1 MNFETAFLHIG
12 ACSNLS
18 VRANDDNESV
28 EITDISWR
36 KWAPILYETSADDI
50 YVTDASAG
58 YDQDVLSYSQ
68 LCAYLHS
75 IIVSSGGSGSGA
87 VWGQITG
94 TLSQQTDLKNALDA
108 KQGTLEAGT
117 GITIEGNVIS
127 STGGGGS
134 TTWGSITGTLS
145 SQTDLKNALDAKQN
159 TLTFDNSPTNGSD
172 NPVKS
177 GGVYTALSG
186 KANSSH
192 THSQS
197 DVSGLSTALSG
208 KQDTLTAGSNISIVG
223 SVISANLVQPDWNQS
238 DNTSPDYIKN
248 KPTLRQPASDG
259 TAGQYLKS
267 GGSGNAP
274 TWETM
279 DTTPTESSAK
289 AITSG
294 AVYTALDGKQ
304 ATLTFDNAPTENS
317 NNPVKSGGVYTA
329 LEGKAD
335 ASTARF
341 MIHAEYNTTTGAVT
355 LASGTTQASLMSALT
370 AKKAMDIDF
379 TVAGTYYQNPMLSFY
394 EDGTGAHEVR
404 FRNDAMGFDVV
415 LKANTTSNTYTF
427 EVEQFIMTESA
438 YGNLSTVNPDLIYFL
453 TADPQS

>member
-1 MNFETAFLHIG
+1 MSVQTYSLTITGSNYKIESNECPWGVIGSCGNVACQFNSETEEVKFTD
-12 ACSNLS
+12 
-18 VRANDDNESV
+18 RA
-28 EITDISWR
+28 WR
-36 KWAPILYETSADDI
+36 NWAPILEAKAEQI
-50 YVTDASAG
+50 EVTDADAG
-58 YDQDVLSYSQ
+58 YSGEVLDFAD
-68 LCAYLHS
+68 LVTYLQGVM
-75 IIVSSGGSGSGA
+75 VSP
-87 VWGQITG
+87 
-94 TLSQQTDLKNALDA
+94 
-108 KQGTLEAGT
+108 E
-117 GITIEGNVIS
+117 
-127 STGGGGS
+127 GGGGGGDS
-134 TTWGSITGTLS
+134 VAWGDITGSLS
-145 SQTDLKNALDAKQN
+145 N
-159 TLTFDNSPTNGSD
+159 
-172 NPVKS
+172 
-177 GGVYTALSG
+177 
-186 KANSSH
+186 
-192 THSQS
+192 QS
-197 DVSGLSTALSG
+197 DLSTALEG
-208 KQDTLTAGSNISIVG
+208 KQDTLTAGTGISINNN
-223 SVISANLVQPDWNQS
+223 VISATGGGGSQVQADWNQT
-238 DNTSPDYIKN
+238 DTSAVDYIKN
-248 KPTLRQPASDG
+248 KPTLRQPSADG

-274 TWETM
+274 TWETL
-279 DTTPTESSAK
+279 DTTPTESSTK

-317 NNPVKSGGVYTA
+317 TNPVKSGGVYTA